1 MILAV
6 TLKSSRK
13 SCTFKVS
20 QPPYPQLCDLIVAM
34 DLPYLDAMTNI
45 DDQDWRKLCE
55 LAANETDPGRLRA
68 LVEQLSKA
76 LESRTKK
83 LGSDADNPKDPSQSS
98 EAGARSK
105 VVIMKVN

>member
-1 MILAV
+1 MILAG
-6 TLKSSRK
+6 TLKASRK

-45 DDQDWRKLCE
+45 DERDWRKLCE
-55 LAANETDPGRLRA
+55 LAANETDPRRLRA

-76 LESRTKK
+76 LESRTKN
-83 LGSDADNPKDPSQSS
+83 LGSDPDHPKDPSKPSRAS
-98 EAGARSK
+98 ARSK
-105 VVIMKVN
+105 VVVMKVN

>member
-1 MILAV
+1 
-6 TLKSSRK
+6 
-13 SCTFKVS
+13 
-20 QPPYPQLCDLIVAM
+20 M

-45 DDQDWRKLCE
+45 DEQDWRKLCE

-83 LGSDADNPKDPSQSS
+83 LGPTLTTPKIRRRVLKPAPDQ
-98 EAGARSK
+98 R
-105 VVIMKVN
+105 